1 LTLNTLSDVI
11 LHHFRNK
18 EEKDEL
24 LISLVIRVR
33 IALDLFWIKIG
44 FHTSLN
50 NRKVHLPTN

>member
-1 LTLNTLSDVI
+1 MLNTLSDVI

-33 IALDLFWIKIG
+33 IALDPL
-44 FHTSLN
+44 
-50 NRKVHLPTN
+50 